1 MTASTPC
8 TPFLWIYT
16 ERNGEWCLPTV
27 LLSITLLWTCGYMH
41 GFDYKLLPFTIL
53 GAIYHLWDLWDHF
66 LSQAF
71 PCLVTVKQHS
81 TSPCTYFIQ
90 ISVQQR
96 EQECRYSFEWFLVF
110 SKRNG
115 LIKSNLIF
123 KSFIYILYFF
133 IDLYSILCY
142 IDLRVGCMEHFL
154 KDSAWSHLA

>member
-16 ERNGEWCLPTV
+16 ERNREWCLPTL
-27 LLSITLLWTCGYMH
+27 LLSIMLLWTCGYMH

-81 TSPCTYFIQ
+81 TSLPFRFWY
-90 ISVQQR
+90 SKESNSR
-96 EQECRYSFEWFLVF
+96 HSFELFLVF
-110 SKRNG
+110 SRRNG
-115 LIKSNLIF
+115 LIKSNLIL
-123 KSFIYILYFF
+123 KSFIDIQYIVLHWPQSTLHGTFSQRF
-133 IDLYSILCY
+133 SLVSPGI
-142 IDLRVGCMEHFL
+142 
-154 KDSAWSHLA
+154 